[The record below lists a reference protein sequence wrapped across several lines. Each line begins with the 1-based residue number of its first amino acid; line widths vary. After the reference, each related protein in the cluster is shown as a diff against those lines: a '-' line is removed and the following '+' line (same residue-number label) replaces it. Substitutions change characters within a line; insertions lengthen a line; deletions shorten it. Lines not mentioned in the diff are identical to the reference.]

1 MKNAAFNLPA
11 RCAVAAIVASFA
23 IQVEA
28 QSLREQLVGTWKL
41 AKWTYEVNGTERPTP
56 FGPNPMG
63 QLIYSS
69 DGYMCAAL
77 MQPERAR
84 FASKDWRGGT
94 AEEKVAAFDTY
105 TGYCG
110 PYVVNEAEHYVV
122 HTLEEAAY
130 PNWSRSLQK
139 RFLEL
144 KDGNMTMKT
153 PLILID
159 GNQTVGVLVWEKVH

>member
-1 MKNAAFNLPA
+1 MSQTLIPLATDRQRDMEAREVRPAHAAGT
-11 RCAVAAIVASFA
+11 RDEAA
-23 IQVEA
+23 
-28 QSLREQLVGTWKL
+28 
-41 AKWTYEVNGTERPTP
+41 P
-56 FGPNPMG
+56 
-63 QLIYSS
+63 SS
-69 DGYMCAAL
+69 
-77 MQPERAR
+77 
-84 FASKDWRGGT
+84 
-94 AEEKVAAFDTY
+94 AAFDTY